1 MASIII
7 MRSDEFLKSFINTYN
22 YENYNFILVSSD
34 ITTSHKFKNVFR
46 IKQLLPPTKAISC
59 KLNGNDNDEYYKK
72 YVKHLMRP
80 DIEIYMTTIAKLVI
94 GEDSN
99 VVIMCSKDEDDS
111 IGYLKI
117 LKDYFEEIYKLKV
130 YTYKKYKKDKDP
142 NSAVNKKK
150 TLKIIAKKLKIA
162 AENGTEANI
171 DMEEFVGRLKHM
183 KKKTVYEFAKSRG
196 IKVNK
201 NMDKS
206 EIIKKI
212 MKKLQ

>member
-59 KLNGNDNDEYYKK
+59 KLNGNDKDEYYKK

-80 DIEIYMTTIAKLVI
+80 DIEIYLTTIAKLVVS
-94 GEDSN
+94 ENSN
-99 VVIMCSKDEDDS
+99 VVILCSKDEDES
-111 IGYLKI
+111 LGYIKI
-117 LKDYFEEIYKLKV
+117 LKDYLEEIYKLKV

-142 NSAVNKKK
+142 DSAMNKKK
-150 TLKIIAKKLKIA
+150 TLKIIAKKLQIA
-162 AENGTEANI
+162 AESGTEANI